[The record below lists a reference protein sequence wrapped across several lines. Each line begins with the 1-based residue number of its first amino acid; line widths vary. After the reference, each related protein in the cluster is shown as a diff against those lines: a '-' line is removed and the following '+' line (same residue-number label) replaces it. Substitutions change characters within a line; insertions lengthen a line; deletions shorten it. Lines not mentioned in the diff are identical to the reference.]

1 MVDMKNEKL
10 KFEMDFTRT
19 IRMYYGRMQAQLAEV
34 GLYRGQPPI
43 MGLLYQH
50 DGMSQKEMA
59 RALNLSP
66 ATMTVTLKRMEK
78 AGLIEREMDEH
89 DQRILRVHLSEQ
101 GREMWGKGAAKMRG
115 VTDELLEGFTHEE
128 QQQLEQYICRIAQ
141 NMERAIKKNGDESE
155 EYADDAALGG

>member
-1 MVDMKNEKL
+1 MTKEQDDTL
-10 KFEMDFTRT
+10 KYGLEFTRV
-19 IRMYYGRMQAQLAEV
+19 IRMYYGRMQAKLAEV

-43 MGLLYQH
+43 LGLLHQH

-78 AGLIEREMDEH
+78 AGLVRREMDEH

-101 GREMWGKGAAKMRG
+101 GKQMWIKSSEELRS
-115 VTDELLEGFTHEE
+115 VTEELMEGITPEE
-128 QQQLEQYICRIAQ
+128 RKQMQGYLRRIAR
-141 NMERAIKKNGDESE
+141 NMERAVEKHGIVEPDGPFID
-155 EYADDAALGG
+155 

>member
-1 MVDMKNEKL
+1 MNREQDEKL
-10 KFEMDFTRT
+10 KYEMEFTRV

-43 MGLLYQH
+43 LGLLYQH

-59 RALNLSP
+59 GALNLSP

-78 AGLIEREMDEH
+78 AGLVRREMDEH

-101 GREMWGKGAAKMRG
+101 GRQMWLKSADQIRA
-115 VTDELLEGFTHEE
+115 VTEELMEGFTPEEE
-128 QQQLEQYICRIAQ
+128 QQMREYLYRIAR
-141 NMERAIKKNGDESE
+141 NMERAVEKHGMSDPGDAFE
-155 EYADDAALGG
+155 G

>member
-1 MVDMKNEKL
+1 MEREQDEKL
-10 KFEMDFTRT
+10 KYEMEFTRV

-34 GLYRGQPPI
+34 GIYRGQPPI

-59 RALNLSP
+59 SALNLSP

-78 AGLIEREMDEH
+78 AGLVCREMDER

-101 GREMWGKGAAKMRG
+101 GRQMWLKSADQIRC
-115 VTDELLEGFTHEE
+115 VTEELLEGFTPEE
-128 QQQLEQYICRIAQ
+128 ERQMREYLFRIAR
-141 NMERAIKKNGDESE
+141 NMERAVEKHGMSDPGEAFE
-155 EYADDAALGG
+155 G

>member
-1 MVDMKNEKL
+1 MNREQDEKL
-10 KFEMDFTRT
+10 KYEMEFTRV

-34 GLYRGQPPI
+34 GIYRGQPPI

-59 RALNLSP
+59 SALNLSP

-78 AGLIEREMDEH
+78 AGLVRREMDEH

-101 GREMWGKGAAKMRG
+101 GRQMWLKSADQIRA
-115 VTDELLEGFTHEE
+115 VTEELMEGFTPEE
-128 QQQLEQYICRIAQ
+128 ERQMREYLYRIAR
-141 NMERAIKKNGDESE
+141 NMERAVEKHGMSDPGDAFE
-155 EYADDAALGG
+155 G

>member
-1 MVDMKNEKL
+1 MEKDIRL
-10 KFEMDFTRT
+10 EYEMEFTRV

-43 MGLLYQH
+43 LGLLYQH

-78 AGLIEREMDEH
+78 AGLVHREMDEH

-101 GREMWGKGAAKMRG
+101 GRQMWLNSTEQIRA
-115 VTDELLEGFTHEE
+115 VTEELMEGFSPEE
-128 QQQLEQYICRIAQ
+128 RQQMHDYLLRIAK
-141 NMERAIKKNGDESE
+141 NMERAVEKHGMAQPDERIT
-155 EYADDAALGG
+155 G

>member
-1 MVDMKNEKL
+1 MEREQDEKL
-10 KFEMDFTRT
+10 KYEMEFTRV

-34 GLYRGQPPI
+34 GIYRGQPPI

-59 RALNLSP
+59 SALNLSP

-78 AGLIEREMDEH
+78 AGLVCREMDEH

-101 GREMWGKGAAKMRG
+101 GKQMWLKSADQIRC
-115 VTDELLEGFTHEE
+115 VTEELLEGFTPEE
-128 QQQLEQYICRIAQ
+128 ERQMREYLYRIAR
-141 NMERAIKKNGDESE
+141 NMERAVEKHGMSDPGDAFE
-155 EYADDAALGG
+155 G

>member
-1 MVDMKNEKL
+1 MEREQDEKL
-10 KFEMDFTRT
+10 KYEMEFTRV

-34 GLYRGQPPI
+34 GIYRGQPPI

-59 RALNLSP
+59 SALNLSP

-78 AGLIEREMDEH
+78 AGLVRREMDEH

-101 GREMWGKGAAKMRG
+101 GRQMWLKSADQIRC
-115 VTDELLEGFTHEE
+115 VTEELLEGFTPEE
-128 QQQLEQYICRIAQ
+128 ERQMREYLFRIAR
-141 NMERAIKKNGDESE
+141 NMERAVEKHGMSDPGDAFE
-155 EYADDAALGG
+155 G

>member
-1 MVDMKNEKL
+1 MEREQDEKL
-10 KFEMDFTRT
+10 KYEMEFTRV

-34 GLYRGQPPI
+34 GIYRGQPPI

-59 RALNLSP
+59 SALNLSP

-78 AGLIEREMDEH
+78 AGLVRREMDEH

-101 GREMWGKGAAKMRG
+101 GRQMWLKSADQIRA
-115 VTDELLEGFTHEE
+115 VTEELMEGFTPEE
-128 QQQLEQYICRIAQ
+128 
-141 NMERAIKKNGDESE
+141 
-155 EYADDAALGG
+155 

>member
-1 MVDMKNEKL
+1 MEREQDEKL
-10 KFEMDFTRT
+10 KYEMEFTRV

-34 GLYRGQPPI
+34 GIYRGQPPI

-59 RALNLSP
+59 SALNLSP

-78 AGLIEREMDEH
+78 AGLVRREMDEH

-101 GREMWGKGAAKMRG
+101 GRQMWLKSADQIRC
-115 VTDELLEGFTHEE
+115 VTEELLEGFTPEE
-128 QQQLEQYICRIAQ
+128 ERQMREYLFRIAR
-141 NMERAIKKNGDESE
+141 NMERAVEKHGMSDPGEAFE
-155 EYADDAALGG
+155 G

>member
-1 MVDMKNEKL
+1 MEREQDEKL
-10 KFEMDFTRT
+10 KYEMEFTRV

-34 GLYRGQPPI
+34 GIYRGQPPI

-59 RALNLSP
+59 GALNLSP

-78 AGLIEREMDEH
+78 AGLVRREMDEH

-101 GREMWGKGAAKMRG
+101 GKQMWLKSADQIRC
-115 VTDELLEGFTHEE
+115 VTEELLEGFTPEE
-128 QQQLEQYICRIAQ
+128 ERQMREYLFRIAR
-141 NMERAIKKNGDESE
+141 NMERAVEKHGMSDPGEAFE
-155 EYADDAALGG
+155 G